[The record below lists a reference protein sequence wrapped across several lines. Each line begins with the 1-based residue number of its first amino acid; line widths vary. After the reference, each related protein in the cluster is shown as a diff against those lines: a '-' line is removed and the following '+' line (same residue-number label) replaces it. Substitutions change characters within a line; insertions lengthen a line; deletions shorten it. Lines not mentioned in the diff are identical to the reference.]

1 VVPDAQP
8 WVYDRAAVCALVK
21 PTIRARTRTPAI
33 RGADPKRA
41 TEPRRAKDRNK
52 REVALTA
59 RGPSGGAAPGI
70 EERAEAASAATA
82 ATASTAPKSATQS
95 RASIA
100 IIRKREAGDG
110 SGDVVLMVVDAG
122 GVVKEIQGGGGGSD
136 EMWR

>member
-1 VVPDAQP
+1 MVPDAQP

-21 PTIRARTRTPAI
+21 PTIRARTRTPAMQ
-33 RGADPKRA
+33 GADPKRA
-41 TEPRRAKDRNK
+41 TELRRAKGRNK

-70 EERAEAASAATA
+70 EAMAEAACAAMA
-82 ATASTAPKSATQS
+82 WTAPKSATQS

-100 IIRKREAGDG
+100 IVRKREAGDG
-110 SGDVVLMVVDAG
+110 SGDVVVVVVDAG
-122 GVVKEIQGGGGGSD
+122 GVVKGVQGGGGGSD

>member
-1 VVPDAQP
+1 MVPDAQP
-8 WVYDRAAVCALVK
+8 GVYDRAAVCALVQ
-21 PTIRARTRTPAI
+21 PTIRARTRTLAI

-41 TEPRRAKDRNK
+41 TEPRRAKGRNK

-59 RGPSGGAAPGI
+59 RGPSGGAAPGN
-70 EERAEAASAATA
+70 EARAEAASAAMA
-82 ATASTAPKSATQS
+82 WTAPKSATQS

>member
-21 PTIRARTRTPAI
+21 PTIRARTRTPAM

-41 TEPRRAKDRNK
+41 TELRRAKGRNK

-70 EERAEAASAATA
+70 EARAEAASAAMA
-82 ATASTAPKSATQS
+82 WRAPKSATQS

-100 IIRKREAGDG
+100 IVRKREAGDG
-110 SGDVVLMVVDAG
+110 SGDVVVVVVDAG
-122 GVVKEIQGGGGGSD
+122 GVVKGVQGGGCGSD
-136 EMWR
+136 DMWR

>member
-1 VVPDAQP
+1 MVPDAQP

-33 RGADPKRA
+33 RGADPERA
-41 TEPRRAKDRNK
+41 TEPRRKGRNK